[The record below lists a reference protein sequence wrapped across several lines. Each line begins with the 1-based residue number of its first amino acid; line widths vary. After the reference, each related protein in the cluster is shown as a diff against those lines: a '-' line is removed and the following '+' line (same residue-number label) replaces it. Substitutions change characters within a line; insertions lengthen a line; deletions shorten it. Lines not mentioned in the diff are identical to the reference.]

1 MSKIS
6 LFFVRLTATAREKAN
21 SGYRR
26 EQDRVKVRYAFNNKI
41 GRLQLPPKLE
51 RSVPSVVLIN
61 DILLSP

>member
-21 SGYRR
+21 SGYRWA
-26 EQDRVKVRYAFNNKI
+26 QDRVKVRHAFNDKI
-41 GRLQLPPKLE
+41 SRLQLPPKLV
-51 RSVPSVVLIN
+51 RSVPSVMLIN